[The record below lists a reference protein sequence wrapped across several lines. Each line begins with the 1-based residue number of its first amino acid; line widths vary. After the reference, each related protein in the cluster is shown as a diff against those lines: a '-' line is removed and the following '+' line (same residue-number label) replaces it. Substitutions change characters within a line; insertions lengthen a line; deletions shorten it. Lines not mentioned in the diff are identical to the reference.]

1 MYSGHSFDIYTFI
14 QHTFCLYLEALNR
27 PDGRH
32 AKVII
37 GADIIHSQQ
46 TLWVKELKQG
56 REVEAESY
64 LVTTQI

>member
-37 GADIIHSQQ
+37 GADIIHKPQPYSDEE
-46 TLWVKELKQG
+46 VKC
-56 REVEAESY
+56 Y
-64 LVTTQI
+64 LVTTQRYNNITD